1 MGDSDYFPNGG
12 SDQPQCYGCS
22 YCISENHC
30 SSEESVW
37 YYIDSISKSPC
48 VFVACASL
56 DGKILKRLSKQ
67 IKQTTAYYTLRTS
80 YFRLSKRKMW
90 PLPSITLQRNGLFC
104 HQAKSPCSL
113 EIHVNLLR
121 TNWPKRLTRTRKI
134 LQGFH
139 SPMNKL

>member
-56 DGKILKRLSKQ
+56 DGKILKLLSKQ
-67 IKQTTAYYTLRTS
+67 IKQTTACIPYELLISDYQSGKCDRCRQSHCNAMGYSAIKPNPLVPSRYMSTYYGRTDPNVLHGRERYCKDS
-80 YFRLSKRKMW
+80 I
-90 PLPSITLQRNGLFC
+90 LP
-104 HQAKSPCSL
+104 
-113 EIHVNLLR
+113 
-121 TNWPKRLTRTRKI
+121 
-134 LQGFH
+134 
-139 SPMNKL
+139 